1 MTSDVVLSFS
11 SSALV
16 LFNMSVEAGSCSVVS
31 SLYSSIADAR
41 FSSRHCSGFR
51 DNTSAVCM
59 SFPGMCTIV
68 KLYSST
74 CKNAEVVV
82 SFCQCSSSRTKAPV
96 ACGQSQ
102 SQRAVRAHTS

>member
-1 MTSDVVLSFS
+1 MTSNVVLSFS

-16 LFNMSVEAGSCSVVS
+16 LFSMSVEAGSCSIVS

-41 FSSRHCSGFR
+41 FLSRHRSGFR
-51 DNTSAVCM
+51 NNTSAVCM

-68 KLYSST
+68 KSYSST

-82 SFCQCSSSRTKAPV
+82 SFRQCSSSRTKAPV
-96 ACGQSQ
+96 ACGQSHSQ
-102 SQRAVRAHTS
+102 SAV